1 MLAPPSTPFKAF
13 AVCLALICAG
23 VPATA
28 DAAKA
33 KSKAKAKPAAVEAPI
48 EAPATVS
55 RMAYWVTRSG
65 DNQAMPFAIVDKA
78 AAKVFVYDAD
88 GKMLG
93 GTAALIGLTPGDD
106 AVPGIGDRELS
117 DIPPEDRT
125 TPAGRFLAAYGPAD
139 GGRKVL
145 WVDYATAIS
154 LHPVVTT
161 NPAEKRVERLK
172 SPEIDDNR
180 ITFGCIN
187 VPRKFYSKVVRPT
200 FKETQGVFYIIPDTK
215 DLAEVFPSFWQS
227 EFAVK
232 TAMNAPAS

>member
-65 DNQAMPFAIVDKA
+65 DNQAMPFAIIDKA

-106 AVPGIGDRELS
+106 AVGYPARGPHHARRPLPGRL
-117 DIPPEDRT
+117 R
-125 TPAGRFLAAYGPAD
+125 AGRRRPRGAVGRLRHRDLSAP
-139 GGRKVL
+139 GG
-145 WVDYATAIS
+145 D
-154 LHPVVTT
+154 H
-161 NPAEKRVERLK
+161 E
-172 SPEIDDNR
+172 
-180 ITFGCIN
+180 
-187 VPRKFYSKVVRPT
+187 PR
-200 FKETQGVFYIIPDTK
+200 
-215 DLAEVFPSFWQS
+215 
-227 EFAVK
+227 
-232 TAMNAPAS
+232 